1 MKVKVRIKVLTFLM
15 KISSSFV
22 ETIHTFTHF
31 WYHKLGD
38 DMLDIDI
45 TSKRGIL
52 FITLRGSFTEKMV
65 SKFQQEVTLFI
76 QKIGIKNTIFNL
88 SELNSIS
95 QKGLNEL
102 IKCYKW
108 TIKNHGETTIW
119 ASPQTYLELNKTILN
134 KITTINTL
142 SLS

>member
-1 MKVKVRIKVLTFLM
+1 MKVKVRIKVLAFLM

-52 FITLRGSFTEKMV
+52 FITLRGDLDEKW
-65 SKFQQEVTLFI
+65 F
-76 QKIGIKNTIFNL
+76 
-88 SELNSIS
+88 LNFR
-95 QKGLNEL
+95 K
-102 IKCYKW
+102 K
-108 TIKNHGETTIW
+108 
-119 ASPQTYLELNKTILN
+119 
-134 KITTINTL
+134 
-142 SLS
+142 

>member
-1 MKVKVRIKVLTFLM
+1 M

-22 ETIHTFTHF
+22 ETIHTFTLF

-52 FITLRGSFTEKMV
+52 FITLRGDFTEKMV

-76 QKIGIKNTIFNL
+76 QKM
-88 SELNSIS
+88 E
-95 QKGLNEL
+95 
-102 IKCYKW
+102 
-108 TIKNHGETTIW
+108 
-119 ASPQTYLELNKTILN
+119 
-134 KITTINTL
+134 
-142 SLS
+142 

>member
-1 MKVKVRIKVLTFLM
+1 
-15 KISSSFV
+15 
-22 ETIHTFTHF
+22 
-31 WYHKLGD
+31 
-38 DMLDIDI
+38 MLDIDI

-65 SKFQQEVTLFI
+65 FKFQQEVTLFI

-102 IKCYKW
+102 IKCYKL

-119 ASPQTYLELNKTILN
+119 ASPQTYLKLNKTILN
-134 KITTINTL
+134 KITTINTP